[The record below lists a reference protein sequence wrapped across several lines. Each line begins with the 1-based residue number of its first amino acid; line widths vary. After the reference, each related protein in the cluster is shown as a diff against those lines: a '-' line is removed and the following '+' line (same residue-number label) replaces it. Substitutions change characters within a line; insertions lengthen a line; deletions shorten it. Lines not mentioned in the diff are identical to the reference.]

1 MHEPSITLWLIPG
14 QGFSRVMPQSQV
26 GNNLLITYD
35 GYHSRHYRAH
45 KAVQVMAPALASEFS
60 SLKEFPPVRQSP
72 PPIIE
77 GEPAKYFLSQPL
89 LQPRCGPDDL
99 GSPIMC
105 S

>member
-1 MHEPSITLWLIPG
+1 MNPLLLCGSFLGKILAESHPSH
-14 QGFSRVMPQSQV
+14 
-26 GNNLLITYD
+26 NNLLITYD
-35 GYHSRHYRAH
+35 GYRSRHYRAH
-45 KAVQVMAPALASEFS
+45 KAVEVMVPALASELS

-72 PPIIE
+72 PPVIK
-77 GEPAKYFLSQPL
+77 GEPAKYLPSQPL